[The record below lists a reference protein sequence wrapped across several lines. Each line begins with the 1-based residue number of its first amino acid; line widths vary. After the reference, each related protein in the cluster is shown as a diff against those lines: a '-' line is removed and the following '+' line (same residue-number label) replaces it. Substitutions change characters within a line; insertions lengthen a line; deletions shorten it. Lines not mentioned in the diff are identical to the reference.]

1 MSIFFKLV
9 SLIVATVVGLVVSL
23 LIIGYLLVAKNA
35 ENTVTE
41 SLNADKKILQ
51 SEIDSNLELL
61 SVLAKLLAENP
72 DFVAAVESRDNFAIK
87 RFAKSLTDEPQ
98 IDFVTITDTN
108 GDVLARGHSDKAG
121 DNVGPDRISIHTPLS
136 GTPITGLEPGSVVP
150 LTLASGVPIMS
161 NGKIIGA
168 LVMGQDLSNGNFVN
182 KMKEKTGVECT
193 IFLDDTRISTTVL
206 KDGKPAVGTKLS
218 NDEIY
223 SEVISKSETILSRNT
238 IVGKEYSTLYW
249 PWKQLND
256 KNGGIFFV
264 GTSRDEIES
273 VQNNIIILFLSA
285 GAGLGLIMIV
295 IGVLVARAITIPL
308 RQATTYAKEVADGKF
323 DGQLNIKSKDETGTL
338 AMALKEMVSTIKNK
352 IVEAEDQAKKA
363 DEQSKAAQLATS
375 QAEES
380 ALEIKE
386 KQEAML
392 EIALAIEKVSQNLSA
407 AVSDLSNEID
417 NATHGA
423 EEQQVRVSET
433 SASMSEVNLATQEV
447 AHKAAETSEISSEAR
462 SQAQEGANMVTQ
474 VVESIHEVEQKTT
487 TLKQTMADL
496 GEQAK
501 GIDQVM
507 TVIIEIAD
515 QTNLLALN
523 AAIEAARAGD
533 AGRGFAVVADEVRK
547 LAEKTM
553 EATREVGNTIAGIQK
568 GVEQSIGVVDETAS
582 MITQTTT
589 LSMNSGEALDKIVQ
603 MITASS
609 DQIQA
614 IAAAAEQQSAS
625 SESINATFDD
635 VATISAQTAE
645 AMDRSATA
653 VANLLEQEK
662 TLTSLVLRLKA

>member
-41 SLNADKKILQ
+41 SLNADKKNLQ

-72 DFVAAVESRDNFAIK
+72 DFVTAVESRDNFAIK

-407 AVSDLSNEID
+407 AVSDLSNEIG

>member
-61 SVLAKLLAENP
+61 SGLAKLLAENP
-72 DFVAAVESRDNFAIK
+72 DFVTAVESRDNFAIK
-87 RFAKSLTDEPQ
+87 RFAKSLTDESQ

>member
-193 IFLDDTRISTTVL
+193 IFLDDTLISTTVL

>member
-72 DFVAAVESRDNFAIK
+72 DFVTAVESRDNFAIK
-87 RFAKSLTDEPQ
+87 RFAKSLTDESQ

>member
-87 RFAKSLTDEPQ
+87 RFAKSLTDESQ